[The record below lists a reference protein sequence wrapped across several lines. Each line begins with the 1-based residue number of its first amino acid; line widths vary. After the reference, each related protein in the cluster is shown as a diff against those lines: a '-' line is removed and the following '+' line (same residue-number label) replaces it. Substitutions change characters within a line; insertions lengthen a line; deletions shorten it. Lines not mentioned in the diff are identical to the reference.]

1 MQTQQWKFREIVIEA
16 HPGPPTFGGVTL
28 IALRAQFADVN
39 IAGAVA
45 TGAVL
50 RQLLR
55 GHAGRVARMTID
67 LYVTTREFPV
77 SVPVVVEV
85 RRLPFLVTVTLAAV
99 VAEASGMRVLPL
111 VAADAFARQLVF
123 QVSRAVTVLAVDGR
137 VRALEP
143 ESRLFLVIELRGLPS
158 RCGMAVA
165 AFRATLTAVYI
176 VRCVARHAL
185 TRCVLVMI
193 PEVTGGARHADVFVA
208 QWESGFVVIV
218 GRMTPGGGVMAGIAL
233 TPEFALVGLVLLVAV
248 HALGLRAAIRFSR
261 HVAARAC
268 DRCVRPM
275 QREVGALV
283 IELLATEFDDVAR
296 ASQMLRMTGVTLRRF
311 DALEPAV
318 EAMLIGNVSRNVLVT
333 IEAKP
338 GLAMA
343 IATVVAVLA
352 VLFILLM
359 RDTQLSGHEQCLRV
373 DGFTAP
379 HGRQT

>member
-1 MQTQQWKFREIVIEA
+1 MVEA
-16 HPGPPTFGGVTL
+16 HPGPPTFRGVTL
-28 IALRAQFADVN
+28 IASRAQLTHVN

-45 TGAVL
+45 IGAVG

-55 GHAGRVARMTID
+55 GYAGRVARVTID
-67 LYVTTREFPV
+67 FDVTTREFPV
-77 SVPVVVEV
+77 SVTVMVEV

-111 VAADAFARQLVF
+111 VAADAFARNLVF
-123 QVSRAVTVLAVDGR
+123 QVSGAVTVLAVDAR
-137 VRALEP
+137 VCALEP
-143 ESRLFLVIELRGLPS
+143 ESGLFLVIELRGLPS
-158 RCGMAVA
+158 RGGMAVA

-185 TRCVLVMI
+185 ARRVFVMV
-193 PEVTGGARHADVFVA
+193 PEVTGGARNTDVLVA
-208 QWESGFVVIV
+208 QWEGGLVVIV
-218 GRMTPGGGVMAGIAL
+218 SRMTPCGGVMAGVAL
-233 TPEFALVGLVLLVAV
+233 TPEFALVWLVLLVTV
-248 HALGLRAAIRFSR
+248 HALSLRAAIRFAR
-261 HVAARAC
+261 HVAARAR
-268 DRCVRPM
+268 DRCMRPM
-275 QREVGALV
+275 QREVSTVV

-296 ASQMLRMTGVTLRRF
+296 AAQMLRMTRVTLRRF
-311 DALEPAV
+311 DALEPTV
-318 EAMLIGNVSRNVLVT
+318 EAMLIGNVSRNVLVA

-373 DGFTAP
+373 HGFTAP
-379 HGRQT
+379 HWRQT